1 MNVERLLL
9 FVGLPLA
16 LPIMLLGMRLHA
28 NGVISNK
35 ADRRMTFVAWGV
47 FLVVATTLTLLKVW
61 A

>member
-1 MNVERLLL
+1 
-9 FVGLPLA
+9 
-16 LPIMLLGMRLHA
+16 MLLGMRLHA